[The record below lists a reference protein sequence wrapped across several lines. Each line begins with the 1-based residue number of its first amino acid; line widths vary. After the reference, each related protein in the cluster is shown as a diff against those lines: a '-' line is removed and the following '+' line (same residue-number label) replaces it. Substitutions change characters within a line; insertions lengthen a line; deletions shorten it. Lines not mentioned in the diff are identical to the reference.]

1 MKSIIFIDGKFYP
14 ENEAKVSVLDH
25 GYLYGNGCWTTLMTH
40 NHKLF
45 MLDDHIDRLYESAKI
60 IQLDSPWKKENVKE
74 WVIETYKKNM
84 HIPGRKRIR
93 VGFHRGVGPDILVDS
108 GKFCEPSINIIVSKY
123 PEEKEELAVKKGL
136 DVMTIKL
143 ERVFPES
150 KNNNFLPSY
159 FASRKAKENKKDDAI
174 FQDRFGHV
182 TEATTGNIFFF
193 KDKVLFTTS
202 SKILKGVT
210 RKVIILYAK
219 QKNIKVVEKMFNL
232 GELLDADE
240 VFMSGTTKLIVPV
253 IKINDKKISSG
264 KPGFLTL
271 KLRKEL
277 TEYLFNKEN
286 EFTEDID
293 DYKNRLK
300 LNYEK
305 I

>member
-1 MKSIIFIDGKFYP
+1 MSSIIFIDGKFYP
-14 ENEAKVSVLDH
+14 EHEAKVSVLDH
-25 GYLYGNGCWTTLMTH
+25 SYLYGNGCWTTLMTY

-45 MLDDHIDRLYESAKI
+45 MLDEHIERLYESAKI
-60 IQLDSPWKKENVKE
+60 IQLEVHWKQKDIKA
-74 WVIETYKKNM
+74 WVIETYRRNA

-93 VGFHRGVGPDILVDS
+93 VGFHRGVGPDIFVDS
-108 GKFCEPSINIIVSKY
+108 GTSCKPSINIIVSKY
-123 PEEKEELAVKKGL
+123 PEEREKLDVKKGIE
-136 DVMTIKL
+136 VMTIKL

-159 FASRKAKENKKDDAI
+159 FAASKAKEKNKDDAL

-193 KDKVLFTTS
+193 KEGTLYTTS

-210 RKVIILYAK
+210 RKLIIHFSK
-219 QKNIKVVEKMFNL
+219 KNNIKVIEKMFNL

-240 VFMSGTTKLIVPV
+240 VFISGTTKFIVPV
-253 IKINDKKISSG
+253 IKINDRKISLG
-264 KPGFLTL
+264 RPGFLTL

-286 EFTEDID
+286 EFTENILDI
-293 DYKNRLK
+293 KK
-300 LNYEK
+300 QKE